1 MALKVGKIE
10 IEYRLLIS
18 LVAIAIAYGYLGSEL
33 GSMIK
38 FGKYFEATLLLAI
51 AVLAALAMPQSLGGL
66 LAAIA
71 MVILVYLKTSLNY
84 AAIAAVTCLAIY
96 FLGFQEVKYQSDA
109 AKKLTPIE
117 IAATLMTVVFGAQVA
132 WLILQYPSSWL
143 LSIAIGAIAGA
154 ITLVGKQLLYTDLPI
169 KTIAIIFGAV
179 TTSSL
184 IIGLVVRLITYA
196 LFPMPE
202 LG

>member
-33 GSMIK
+33 GSMLK
-38 FGKYFEATLLLAI
+38 FSKYLDAAILLAI
-51 AVLAALAMPQSLGGL
+51 AVVAALAIPQSLGGL

-84 AAIAAVTCLAIY
+84 AAIAAVVCLGIY
-96 FLGFQEVKYQSDA
+96 FLGFQEVRYKAEVS
-109 AKKLTPIE
+109 KKLSLIE
-117 IAATLMTVVFGAQVA
+117 IAATLITVGFGLQVA

-154 ITLVGKQLLYTDLPI
+154 ITLVGKQLIYTDLPI
-169 KTIAIIFGAV
+169 KTIAVIFGAV

-184 IIGLVVRLITYA
+184 IIGLVVRLISYLIYPT
-196 LFPMPE
+196 PE
-202 LG
+202 LS